1 MKNSTKEIL
10 EKKVLD
16 NIMNRAI
23 EINAG
28 CKEHCR
34 EFRIMKS
41 KEHKKTLI
49 LRWLAIDVS
58 DVQCLLQWYRYEC
71 FDMDGTPRYCSIHYS
86 NQEEANEFFKGLE
99 PLYAQE
105 YAVDHK
111 LK

>member
-1 MKNSTKEIL
+1 MNNSTKEIL
-10 EKKVLD
+10 DKKII
-16 NIMNRAI
+16 NRIMNRAI
-23 EINAG
+23 EINDS

-41 KEHKKTLI
+41 KKHKNTFI
-49 LRWLAIDVS
+49 LRWLTIDAS
-58 DVQCLLQWYRYEC
+58 DVGRLFQCYRYEC
-71 FDMDGTPRYCSIHYS
+71 FDVDGTPQYCSIHYS

-111 LK
+111 SK